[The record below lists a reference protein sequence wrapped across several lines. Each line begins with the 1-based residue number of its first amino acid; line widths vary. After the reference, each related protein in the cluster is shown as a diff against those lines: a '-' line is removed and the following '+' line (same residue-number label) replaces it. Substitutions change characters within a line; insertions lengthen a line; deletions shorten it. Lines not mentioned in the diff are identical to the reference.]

1 MSDTPDRDT
10 PDREAIVRSLLT
22 ERTIDIVTTGRH
34 SGQPRTTEIWTT
46 VQNGRVLICGTPNAG
61 KAGVARTPRDWLAN
75 LKAQPAFIL
84 RLKASVKADLAAT
97 AEPVTDPDDRRRILS
112 DASTEYYRNT
122 VDLDTAVA
130 HSPIVAVTFT
140 GDDAWLTA
148 ELASSGASTTLA

>member
-1 MSDTPDRDT
+1 MTDATT
-10 PDREAIVRSLLT
+10 DREAIVRSLLT

-46 VQNGRVLICGTPNAG
+46 VQAGRVLICGTPNAG
-61 KAGVARTPRDWLAN
+61 KAGATRTPRDWLAN
-75 LKAQPAFIL
+75 LKAHPAFTL
-84 RLKASVKADLAAT
+84 RLKASVKADLSAT

-112 DASTEYYRNT
+112 DASTEYYRKA

-130 HSPIVAVTFT
+130 HSPIVAITFT

-148 ELASSGASTTLA
+148 ELATSGASTVVG